1 MVASRL
7 SRRTFIKGAAA
18 AAAAPGLVGS
28 ADAGGRHVDV
38 IVVGAGFAG
47 LAAARALVGAG
58 ASVVVLE
65 ANDRVGGRT
74 LNADLGGGKV
84 VEVGGQWVGPG
95 QDAIM
100 ALAKDVGVDTFKTYN
115 SGNNLLYYQGA
126 LLPYPSTGLPP
137 VPFAELSELVTV
149 VLGTL
154 DALAMQIPLDT
165 PWSVSGIDTLALDG
179 QTLETWK
186 LANLATPGARFLFDL
201 AVASVFACEPRDVSL
216 LHYLFYV
223 HSGGGLYSLVTTGGG
238 AQDSRFV
245 GGSQLV
251 AQKVADALG
260 KRVVKLETPVRRI
273 KQTSSGVIVDT
284 DRKRYRGGR
293 IVVALPPTLC
303 GRLDYDPVL
312 PGLRDQLTQRVPMG
326 SVIKCEAV
334 YDRPFWR
341 DMGLSGQA
349 TSDTGPA
356 KITFD
361 NSPEDGSPGVL
372 LGFVEG
378 ADARYW
384 GTQSADARRQ
394 AVLESF
400 VRYFGSQAMN
410 ATNFIEHDWSSEP
423 WSRGCYAGFM
433 PPGVLTS
440 YGTALRAPIDR
451 IHWAGTETSEVWT
464 GYMDGA
470 VRSGQR
476 AADEVRSS

>member
-1 MVASRL
+1 MGSASRV
-7 SRRTFIKGAAA
+7 SRRTFLKGAAA
-18 AAAAPGLVGS
+18 AAAVPSLARR
-28 ADAGGRHVDV
+28 AAGAGRHVDV

-47 LAAARALVGAG
+47 LAAARALVAAG
-58 ASVVVLE
+58 ASVAVLE

-84 VEVGGQWVGPG
+84 IEVGGQWVGPG

-100 ALAKDVGVDTFKTYN
+100 ALAEAVGVATYKTYN

-126 LLPYPSTGLPP
+126 LLPYDAAGGLPP
-137 VPFAELSELVTV
+137 VPFDELSELVTV
-149 VLGTL
+149 VLGSL
-154 DALAMQIPLDT
+154 DALAKTVPLDA
-165 PWSVSGIDTLALDG
+165 PWTVPGALDLDG

-186 LANLATPGARFLFDL
+186 LAHLTTAGARFLFDL
-201 AVASVFACEPRDVSL
+201 AVASVFACEPRDISL

-223 HSGGGLYSLVTTGGG
+223 HSGGGLFPLVTTGGG
-238 AQDSRFV
+238 AQDARFV

-260 KRVVKLETPVRRI
+260 KRIVRLKTPVRRI
-273 KQTSSGVIVDT
+273 KQSSGGVIVDT
-284 DRKRYRGGR
+284 DRKRHRGGR
-293 IVVALPPTLC
+293 VIVTLPPALC
-303 GRLDYDPVL
+303 GRIDYDPVL

-341 DMGLSGQA
+341 DAGLSGQA

-361 NSPEDGSPGVL
+361 NTPQDGSPGVL
-372 LGFVEG
+372 LGFIEG
-378 ADARYW
+378 ADARFW

-400 VRYFGSQAMN
+400 ARYFGPQAMN
-410 ATNFIEHDWSSEP
+410 ATSFIEHDWSSEP

-440 YGTALRAPIDR
+440 YGPALRAPIDR
-451 IHWAGTETSEVWT
+451 IHWAGTETSEIWT

-476 AADEVRSS
+476 AADEVRSA